1 MPISQF
7 YSSTPSGT
15 RSGTSSSL
23 RYKGVFKLKR
33 VKTNYQHSRDIKADV
48 LKAVM
53 LKKMAFSKRHHLYE
67 LKRQVR
73 WIENW
78 FYPNNLMAQLPHFMV
93 ASSPGHTEIELSHK
107 TNLD

>member
-1 MPISQF
+1 MPISHI
-7 YSSTPSGT
+7 YSGTPSST
-15 RSGTSSSL
+15 RSSI
-23 RYKGVFKLKR
+23 RYKGVYKLTR
-33 VKTNYQHSRDIKADV
+33 VKNNYQHSRDIKADV

-53 LKKMAFSKRHHLYE
+53 LKQMDFSKRHHLYE

-93 ASSPGHTEIELSHK
+93 ASSPGHTKIEMSHE
-107 TNLD
+107 TYLY